1 MSGVTGAATPVAQ
14 VGDQSGKACEDP
26 MTANLRPIGTLPD
39 WVPSAVRLYLTHTE
53 NGCSL
58 REIARAEGV
67 HASTV
72 LRQVRRFENRRD
84 DPLVDCAL
92 GRLTQPSAVAK
103 DPTESSAMHHSSPIT
118 PKTQAIDETTLD
130 AEARRVLP
138 RLAETGAVMAVAPD
152 MERAVVMRDGAQGA
166 VRLAVLDRPVAEA
179 FALRDWI
186 TCVQPGRVSRYEIT
200 GAGRTALRRL
210 GAGAGSVRAKGSAV
224 SMDGEDERGTRPVSV
239 ESPVT
244 ALARR
249 RDREG
254 NPFLTHDLVVA
265 AERLREDFEI
275 AQIGPRV
282 SQDWDRFLTG
292 PIGGSS
298 GSGGGGGHGAGAAR
312 DRVSAALRELGPGLA
327 DMALRCCCHLEGL
340 ETAER
345 RLGWSARSGKIV
357 LRIALLRLRNHYE
370 TLGDSGKMMG

>member
-1 MSGVTGAATPVAQ
+1 MTSNLTTI
-14 VGDQSGKACEDP
+14 GK
-26 MTANLRPIGTLPD
+26 LPE
-39 WVPSAVRLYLTHTE
+39 WVPSAVRLYLSHTE

-92 GRLTQPSAVAK
+92 GRLLQPEPEPQ
-103 DPTESSAMHHSSPIT
+103 DPTESRAMNHT
-118 PKTQAIDETTLD
+118 PPTVTTPQPVDEATLD

-138 RLAETGAVMAVAPD
+138 RLAEQGAVMAVAPD
-152 MERAVVMRDGAQGA
+152 MERAVVMRDGAEGA

-186 TCVQPGRVSRYEIT
+186 VCIQTGRVSRYEISS
-200 GAGRTALRRL
+200 AGRTALRQF
-210 GAGAGSVRAKGSAV
+210 GADKTSPPAHRPHQDPDDA
-224 SMDGEDERGTRPVSV
+224 RGTRPVTI

-249 RDREG
+249 RDRDG
-254 NPFLTHDLVVA
+254 NPFLATELVIA

-275 AQIGPRV
+275 AQMGPRV
-282 SQDWDRFLTG
+282 SPDWDRFLTG
-292 PIGGSS
+292 PVQGAPASRGGS
-298 GSGGGGGHGAGAAR
+298 GQGASAAR
-312 DRVSAALRELGPGLA
+312 DRVSAALKELGPGLA

-345 RLGWSARSGKIV
+345 KLGWSARSGKIV
-357 LRIALLRLRNHYE
+357 LRIALLRLQQHYDD
-370 TLGDSGKMMG
+370 LGESGKMIG

>member
-1 MSGVTGAATPVAQ
+1 
-14 VGDQSGKACEDP
+14 
-26 MTANLRPIGTLPD
+26 MTANLTAIGTLPD

-53 NGCSL
+53 NGSSL

-92 GRLTQPSAVAK
+92 GRLLQPAPEAHHPAEGRAMTQSTPI
-103 DPTESSAMHHSSPIT
+103 SPGAH
-118 PKTQAIDETTLD
+118 PIDEARLD

-138 RLAETGAVMAVAPD
+138 RLAERGAVMAVAPD
-152 MERAVVMRDGAQGA
+152 MDRAVVMRDGAEGA

-186 TCVQPGRVSRYEIT
+186 ICVQPGRVSRYEISP
-200 GAGRTALRRL
+200 AGRTALRRL
-210 GAGAGSVRAKGSAV
+210 GTGQGGGTGAAQPVLH
-224 SMDGEDERGTRPVSV
+224 GEEETRGTRPVTV

-254 NPFLTHDLVVA
+254 NPFLTPDLVVA

-275 AQIGPRV
+275 AQMGPRV
-282 SQDWDRFLTG
+282 TQDWERFLTG
-292 PIGGSS
+292 PVQGAPAARGAAGRGSS
-298 GSGGGGGHGAGAAR
+298 GAR

-357 LRIALLRLRNHYE
+357 LRIALLRLKRHYDD
-370 TLGDSGKMMG
+370 LGDSGKMMG